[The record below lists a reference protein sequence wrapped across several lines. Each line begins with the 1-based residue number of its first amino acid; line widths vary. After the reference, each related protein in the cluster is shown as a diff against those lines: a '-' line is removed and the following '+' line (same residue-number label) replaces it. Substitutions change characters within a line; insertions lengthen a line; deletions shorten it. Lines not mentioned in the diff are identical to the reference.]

1 MVKGRQVCP
10 DFLVRTLEIRQE
22 NASRTVIQ
30 FHYSTWPDHG
40 IPTAVTPILE
50 LVRLMRDV
58 QATET
63 RPILVH
69 CSAGCG
75 RTGTIC
81 SIDYV
86 WALLR
91 AGKLKSDFSLYSIIR
106 DMRMQRI
113 AMVQTLE
120 QYMLCFKAV
129 AALFQQQ
136 LKIIDSHT
144 YENLDQYGEPLI
156 LRSLSS
162 DSEHSSS
169 TDSSTRPN
177 SDGFSDSC
185 QTDVKTLINS
195 WETSDP
201 IDTLHHIRRAPSL
214 DSLLSS
220 SVTKPTHPTV
230 IRSDKL
236 IGKATVIRRPS
247 IAKLK
252 AMFET
257 LQTTDAPSSATGEDG
272 SGASTITRY
281 KSKVKRSHSA
291 KEIPSSSSSSR
302 ITIAS
307 KSTNAKLTN
316 HLNSVHTQST
326 SSMVHATQAA
336 FSKSS
341 TESSRRSTTPESL
354 SDSLAEEFDM
364 TNVTCHTANSGGYK
378 ESIIP
383 TPLAPPK
390 PPRTYQHH
398 LYHHPPQTLVLP
410 SSGTP
415 VNLSSNTVT
424 APTPSILHRSAGNN
438 EYIVPQFVSLPPPQA
453 PPAAQ
458 STQRLPPYHT
468 LSSLHHHEP
477 IYQQLIPR
485 HFTTSQLSAPPPP
498 PPPQAIYGSIAFK
511 RDIHLSVPNLM
522 PTNLV
527 LTTAPSIPPRP
538 SFYPSSVPHH
548 PHAHAHHPH
557 HQRVPST
564 YIHRPI
570 PTYEEIYENLP
581 KKRPILMDKSSIRP
595 TPPVTYVRPQPNPS
609 LTCIQE
615 SSAHGKD
622 KVNAREANCIDKSSS
637 SSKMKSRGFSLSV
650 FFGRNKKDSSTT
662 TSQSSTSPTSST
674 VSSNKSKKLVKSND
688 MSSSSNKLH
697 RVYKKSMHSRSVQ
710 NLNSD
715 SNHLQV
721 PQGEYCGGVRGRMLN
736 RFSSFND
743 TFSLITG
750 NNSKSGLFKPPHSH
764 RFSPPTQWTQV

>member
-1 MVKGRQVCP
+1 MTHLTSPIIITTFTVKLVKGRQVCP

-22 NASRTVIQ
+22 KASRTVIQ

-91 AGKLKSDFSLYSIIR
+91 AGKLRSDFSLYSIIR

-144 YENLDQYGEPLI
+144 YENLDQHGEPLI

-162 DSEHSSS
+162 DSEHSS
-169 TDSSTRPN
+169 TESSTRPN

-195 WETSDP
+195 WETSDA
-201 IDTLHHIRRAPSL
+201 IDLHIRRAPSL

-220 SVTKPTHPTV
+220 SMKPTHPTV
-230 IRSDKL
+230 IRQDKL

-257 LQTTDAPSSATGEDG
+257 LQTADLQSHCGTEDG
-272 SGASTITRY
+272 SGASTITRQ
-281 KSKVKRSHSA
+281 KNKVKRSHSA
-291 KEIPSSSSSSR
+291 KEIPSSR

-307 KSTNAKLTN
+307 KSTNAKLTC
-316 HLNSVHTQST
+316 HLNSVQST
-326 SSMVHATQAA
+326 SSMATQA

-364 TNVTCHTANSGGYK
+364 SNVACHNSSRGGYK
-378 ESIIP
+378 ESINP

-390 PPRTYQHH
+390 PPRTYQH
-398 LYHHPPQTLVLP
+398 LYHGPTLVP
-410 SSGTP
+410 TP
-415 VNLSSNTVT
+415 VHLSRPPGPCPNPP
-424 APTPSILHRSAGNN
+424 APTPSILRQGNN
-438 EYIVPQFVSLPPPQA
+438 EYIIPQFVSLPP
-453 PPAAQ
+453 
-458 STQRLPPYHT
+458 SRLPYHT
-468 LSSLHHHEP
+468 LSSVHPEP

-485 HFTTSQLSAPPPP
+485 YASQLAPP
-498 PPPQAIYGSIAFK
+498 PPPQAIYGSIGYK

-527 LTTAPSIPPRP
+527 LAPSIPPRP
-538 SFYPSSVPHH
+538 SFYAAAAAASSL
-548 PHAHAHHPH
+548 
-557 HQRVPST
+557 HQRVPSN

-595 TPPVTYVRPQPNPS
+595 TPPVTYVRPQPNPA
-609 LTCIQE
+609 LTSIQE
-615 SSAHGKD
+615 LHASKSHGKE
-622 KVNAREANCIDKSSS
+622 KVISHSQENEENCKST
-637 SSKMKSRGFSLSV
+637 SSKNKSRGFSLSV
-650 FFGRNKKDSSTT
+650 FFGRNKKDS
-662 TSQSSTSPTSST
+662 TSQSTSPASST
-674 VSSNKSKKLVKSND
+674 VSSNKSKKLAKSND
-688 MSSSSNKLH
+688 ASQSSSKVH
-697 RVYKKSMHSRSVQ
+697 KVYKKTIHSRSVQ

-715 SNHLQV
+715 AHLQV
-721 PQGEYCGGVRGRMLN
+721 PQG
-736 RFSSFND
+736 
-743 TFSLITG
+743 
-750 NNSKSGLFKPPHSH
+750 K
-764 RFSPPTQWTQV
+764 

>member
-22 NASRTVIQ
+22 QASRTVIQ

-144 YENLDQYGEPLI
+144 YENLDQDGEPLI

-162 DSEHSSS
+162 GSEHSSAGL
-169 TDSSTRPN
+169 T

-201 IDTLHHIRRAPSL
+201 IDLHIRRAPSL

-220 SVTKPTHPTV
+220 SIKPTHPTV
-230 IRSDKL
+230 IRQDKL

-257 LQTTDAPSSATGEDG
+257 LQTSDLQSHCGTEDG
-272 SGASTITRY
+272 SGTSTITRQ
-281 KSKVKRSHSA
+281 KNKIKRSHSA
-291 KEIPSSSSSSR
+291 KEIPSSR

-307 KSTNAKLTN
+307 KSTNAKLTC
-316 HLNSVHTQST
+316 HLNSVQST
-326 SSMVHATQAA
+326 SSMATQA

-354 SDSLAEEFDM
+354 SDSLAEEFDL
-364 TNVTCHTANSGGYK
+364 TNVTCHNSSRGYK
-378 ESIIP
+378 ESINP

-390 PPRTYQHH
+390 PPRTYQH
-398 LYHHPPQTLVLP
+398 LYHGPTLVP
-410 SSGTP
+410 TP
-415 VNLSSNTVT
+415 VHLSRPPGPCPNPP
-424 APTPSILHRSAGNN
+424 APTPSIMRQGNN
-438 EYIVPQFVSLPPPQA
+438 EYIVPQFVSLPP
-453 PPAAQ
+453 
-458 STQRLPPYHT
+458 SRMPYT
-468 LSSLHHHEP
+468 LSSIHPEP

-485 HFTTSQLSAPPPP
+485 YTSQLPPPSHQHQ
-498 PPPQAIYGSIAFK
+498 PQAIYGSIGYK

-527 LTTAPSIPPRP
+527 LAPSIPPRP
-538 SFYPSSVPHH
+538 SFYAASSLD
-548 PHAHAHHPH
+548 
-557 HQRVPST
+557 QRVPSN

-595 TPPVTYVRPQPNPS
+595 TPPVTYVRPQPNPA
-609 LTCIQE
+609 LTSIQE
-615 SSAHGKD
+615 LHSNKSHGKD
-622 KVNAREANCIDKSSS
+622 KVISHTHSQHNDDNCKSSS
-637 SSKMKSRGFSLSV
+637 SKIKSRGFSLSNL
-650 FFGRNKKDSSTT
+650 FGRNKKDSS
-662 TSQSSTSPTSST
+662 SQSISPASST
-674 VSSNKSKKLVKSND
+674 VSSNKSKKLTKSIDITQN
-688 MSSSSNKLH
+688 SSKVH
-697 RVYKKSMHSRSVQ
+697 KVYKKTLHSRSVQ

-715 SNHLQV
+715 THLQV
-721 PQGEYCGGVRGRMLN
+721 PQG
-736 RFSSFND
+736 
-743 TFSLITG
+743 
-750 NNSKSGLFKPPHSH
+750 K
-764 RFSPPTQWTQV
+764 